1 MIIWIGFSQAF
12 GINKRTR
19 IGEHFISQ
27 VRLGKQH
34 TTYNDSEFYLQDV
47 KKIDKRNRNLKKKIA
62 NAPTDNFHVV
72 EWLLRIENGN
82 GSHMGNFVSNGST
95 VSTWD
100 TPCLAA
106 VTFQEFI
113 AQHQLFILGKIGH
126 LESLT
131 QKRIKNFEWLVLS
144 MCHNGISLSISLSSF
159 ATLLRFFPDTLGVFS
174 SNSALNISCYMICM
188 EDPISMLRFCLS
200 QKCLFRL
207 LEIFATFIPSH
218 SILSSG
224 IVKIE
229 RLLTIN

>member
-100 TPCLAA
+100 TPCLAV
-106 VTFQEFI
+106 VTFQEFT
-113 AQHQLFILGKIGH
+113 AQHQLFILGLWYLNSKVDGSRYDAISSLYSCSYTKMSAKSRN
-126 LESLT
+126 LE
-131 QKRIKNFEWLVLS
+131 QKRSFGITHTEANHEQWIRKKVLLHYWEPFFS
-144 MCHNGISLSISLSSF
+144 LFMSFPLFLNG
-159 ATLLRFFPDTLGVFS
+159 
-174 SNSALNISCYMICM
+174 
-188 EDPISMLRFCLS
+188 
-200 QKCLFRL
+200 
-207 LEIFATFIPSH
+207 
-218 SILSSG
+218 
-224 IVKIE
+224 
-229 RLLTIN
+229 